1 MPRIGWP
8 RGHALARHLRWALA
22 AGLAVARLAAAAAD
36 VPQNAPLSAPPLD
49 ARFFG
54 IHLHRADTTTP
65 WPFVKFGS
73 WRLWDAG
80 VDWAKLEPMRGRW
93 RFDKLDRLMALA
105 QVHEVEPM
113 LTLAVTPAWAAARPS
128 EPFVYGAGGASEPR
142 DLADWEAYVRQVATR
157 YKGRLRYLEIWN
169 EPKYSDIEP
178 TKGAFFSGT
187 VKNLVDLACAA
198 QRTARAVDQDLRIVG
213 PGFTGAGDRLERFL
227 AAGGKHCIDVVAFH
241 FYSATPEKMQQ
252 RIADVRQIMQAQG
265 VAHLPLWN
273 TEQGYEVLG
282 PDARLPGPQGIGVA
296 DEATEAAYI
305 VRSFALA
312 ADAGLGRFHFYSW
325 ERMLDK
331 SQKPRRGALAVATAV
346 RWLRGARLPG
356 CRALDT
362 LRVCPLERGGRKA
375 WLVWTTGPAFEWR
388 VPPTWQ
394 IKAIEPMEGPG
405 RDHHN
410 TPLQIG
416 QAPLLLKQDAPA
428 WRP

>member
-1 MPRIGWP
+1 MPRTAVAWAC
-8 RGHALARHLRWALA
+8 ALARHLRGVLA
-22 AGLAVARLAAAAAD
+22 AGLAATAAMAAD
-36 VPQNAPLSAPPLD
+36 APPTATANPSLD

-54 IHLHRADTTTP
+54 IHMHRADTTTP

-80 VDWAKLEPMRGRW
+80 VDWAKLERVRGQW
-93 RFDKLDRLMALA
+93 NFDKLDRLMALA
-105 QVHEVEPM
+105 EKHGVEPV
-113 LTLAVTPAWAAARPS
+113 LTLAVTPAWAAARPT
-128 EPFVYGAGGASEPR
+128 EPFVYGPGGASEPR
-142 DLADWEAYVRQVATR
+142 DLTDWETYVRQVATR
-157 YKGRLRYLEIWN
+157 YKGRLQHLEIWN
-169 EPKYSDIEP
+169 EPKYGDIEP

-198 QRTARAVDQDLRIVG
+198 QRTARAVDPAIRIVG

-252 RIADVRQIMQAQG
+252 RIADVRQIMRAQG

-282 PDARLPGPQGIGVA
+282 PDARLPGPQGFGVA

-325 ERMLDK
+325 DRMLDK
-331 SQKPRRGALAVATAV
+331 TLTPRRAALALATAV
-346 RWLRGARLPG
+346 RWLRDARLPG
-356 CRALDT
+356 CQALDA

-388 VPPTWQ
+388 APTAWQ
-394 IKAIEPMEGPG
+394 VKAIEPMEGPG
-405 RDHHN
+405 RHHN
-410 TPLQIG
+410 ETPLQIG
-416 QAPLLLKQDAPA
+416 QAPLLLKQEALA
-428 WRP
+428 WLP